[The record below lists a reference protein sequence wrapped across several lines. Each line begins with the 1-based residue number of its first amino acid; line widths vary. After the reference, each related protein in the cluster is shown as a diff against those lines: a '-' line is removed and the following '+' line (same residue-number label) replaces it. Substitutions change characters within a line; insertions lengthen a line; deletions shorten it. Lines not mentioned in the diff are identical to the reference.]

1 METLVLVMM
10 ILVCFSFVLKQTFHG
25 VKEIMIISVLVAFF
39 VGMTWPLAIEQSKTQ
54 IAAWIADQKLMLDMA
69 VLLSID
75 VALTML
81 FCVNHVDLKTSEHV
95 SRRKWVFF
103 IFLKYF
109 PGLLVFPVLFS
120 VLVMTIFLLP
130 GVSFQVVAWVLAV
143 VLLVLTPVFTYGLR
157 WLLPERPIRLELLF
171 LVEVLLGLVGIIGT
185 VNGRTAVAGFNS
197 FDALSLLGV
206 IAIVIVGMAIGW
218 AIYNYQIK
226 NIEYN
231 ELHIRRIVWISTGM
245 LVPVII
251 LLIFFFLRALLLLGG
266 FFGQYL
272 VKRKSGAEI
281 REQMNTLT
289 LDNIDTL
296 GDRLP
301 KNKQAVIVSYMKK
314 LVDNRQSKAQVNRI
328 LDQYA
333 QFVEK
338 DLSLP
343 STLLKMGP
351 MLGLM
356 GTLIPMGPALVGLS
370 AGDIASMAYNMQ
382 VAFATTVVGLF
393 SAGIGFV
400 TKQTKNRWYTEDM
413 SNLEFMADLIDEKSN
428 SLTS

>member
-39 VGMTWPLAIEQSKTQ
+39 VGMTWPFAIEHSKTQ

-81 FCVNHVDLKTSEHV
+81 FCVHHVDLKTSEHV

-143 VLLVLTPVFTYGLR
+143 VLLLLIPVFTYGLR

-171 LVEVLLGLVGIIGT
+171 LVEVLLGLMGIIGT

-197 FDALSLLGV
+197 FDALSLFGV

-218 AIYNYQIK
+218 GCYRIK
-226 NIEYN
+226 
-231 ELHIRRIVWISTGM
+231 M
-245 LVPVII
+245 
-251 LLIFFFLRALLLLGG
+251 
-266 FFGQYL
+266 Q
-272 VKRKSGAEI
+272 
-281 REQMNTLT
+281 
-289 LDNIDTL
+289 
-296 GDRLP
+296 RLS
-301 KNKQAVIVSYMKK
+301 QK
-314 LVDNRQSKAQVNRI
+314 L
-328 LDQYA
+328 
-333 QFVEK
+333 
-338 DLSLP
+338 
-343 STLLKMGP
+343 
-351 MLGLM
+351 
-356 GTLIPMGPALVGLS
+356 
-370 AGDIASMAYNMQ
+370 
-382 VAFATTVVGLF
+382 
-393 SAGIGFV
+393 
-400 TKQTKNRWYTEDM
+400 
-413 SNLEFMADLIDEKSN
+413 
-428 SLTS
+428 

>member
-1 METLVLVMM
+1 MM
-10 ILVCFSFVLKQTFHG
+10 ISVCFSFVLKQTFHG

-231 ELHIRRIVWISTGM
+231 ELHIRRIVLDFHRHAGSCDYF
-245 LVPVII
+245 VDF
-251 LLIFFFLRALLLLGG
+251 LLPQSLATPRRFLR
-266 FFGQYL
+266 
-272 VKRKSGAEI
+272 
-281 REQMNTLT
+281 T
-289 LDNIDTL
+289 
-296 GDRLP
+296 
-301 KNKQAVIVSYMKK
+301 VSC
-314 LVDNRQSKAQVNRI
+314 KAQV
-328 LDQYA
+328 
-333 QFVEK
+333 
-338 DLSLP
+338 
-343 STLLKMGP
+343 GC
-351 MLGLM
+351 
-356 GTLIPMGPALVGLS
+356 
-370 AGDIASMAYNMQ
+370 GDS
-382 VAFATTVVGLF
+382 
-393 SAGIGFV
+393 
-400 TKQTKNRWYTEDM
+400 
-413 SNLEFMADLIDEKSN
+413 
-428 SLTS
+428 

>member
-39 VGMTWPLAIEQSKTQ
+39 VGMTWPFAIEQSKTQ

-81 FCVNHVDLKTSEHV
+81 FCVHHVDLKTSEHV

-109 PGLLVFPVLFS
+109 GFAGFPSAVQCS
-120 VLVMTIFLLP
+120 GDDHLP
-130 GVSFQVVAWVLAV
+130 ATGVSFQVVAWVLAV

-171 LVEVLLGLVGIIGT
+171 LVEVLLGLMGIIGT

-226 NIEYN
+226 KY
-231 ELHIRRIVWISTGM
+231 RV
-245 LVPVII
+245 
-251 LLIFFFLRALLLLGG
+251 
-266 FFGQYL
+266 
-272 VKRKSGAEI
+272 
-281 REQMNTLT
+281 
-289 LDNIDTL
+289 
-296 GDRLP
+296 
-301 KNKQAVIVSYMKK
+301 
-314 LVDNRQSKAQVNRI
+314 
-328 LDQYA
+328 
-333 QFVEK
+333 
-338 DLSLP
+338 
-343 STLLKMGP
+343 
-351 MLGLM
+351 
-356 GTLIPMGPALVGLS
+356 
-370 AGDIASMAYNMQ
+370 
-382 VAFATTVVGLF
+382 
-393 SAGIGFV
+393 
-400 TKQTKNRWYTEDM
+400 
-413 SNLEFMADLIDEKSN
+413 
-428 SLTS
+428 